1 MDHPQY
7 YQPLSHALNPVPSN
21 NRSPQYQSYNSHA
34 TSASGASHA
43 AHAANGTAADDD
55 EEEEEEDVVEEELA
69 GTARRNT
76 DASNPAS
83 PQIQTRQTGQS
94 SGGTTAQASTGQ
106 QLQQQAQAQAQPAEP
121 PKPVPDPSTYAKRR
135 PGRPKGSKT
144 KKPQQQLETQVPPTY
159 SSYYA
164 YQTPVHTPLHPT
176 GTGTAPPL
184 HPSVNEHNQQYYEF
198 QWRVLNLCAE
208 FYGAAEELVSKTPAL
223 VLAQCYGLGTTS
235 PVDPL
240 AILTEAKRNCDLL
253 LANPSALLTHPPPPM
268 YPIMPMYA
276 SFPQPPPAASP
287 TAPPTSASAAP
298 SQTPTTATSA
308 NPGISASTAANNS
321 VITNPQSFVLSLS
334 GAQSRYPTAPYYQYT
349 GPYQPAPQ
357 ATYYTTST
365 TGSASATIA
374 NPSLSAGAG
383 GGPATGGNSGT
394 WSDEETERLK
404 RLAEQSKTTGG
415 SGEIEWD
422 WVINQWGNSRTRHQ
436 ILIKA
441 TNLGLKESSGRGVKR
456 RRETDSGAGGT
467 ASPAPAATTSSQDAS
482 TAAPSGPPASSTSTF
497 QVSAQPAP
505 SASPAAST
513 PASTQP
519 SPALHHPQPPS
530 SHTQPSPALHH
541 PQPPAPT
548 STPTTHNL
556 PWPMPTVASTN
567 SPVITATEPSRQAYY
582 RPRPNQS
589 PSISTAKPSS
599 TTGTSV
605 SHQYMYQP
613 NGGQRK

>member
-7 YQPLSHALNPVPSN
+7 YQPLSHALNPVSTS
-21 NRSPQYQSYNSHA
+21 NRSPQYQNYNSHA
-34 TSASGASHA
+34 ASASGASHA
-43 AHAANGTAADDD
+43 ANGAAAEED
-55 EEEEEEDVVEEELA
+55 EEEEEDVVEEELS
-69 GTARRNT
+69 GNTRRNA
-76 DASNPAS
+76 DASTPVS
-83 PQIQTRQTGQS
+83 PEIQTRQTGPT
-94 SGGTTAQASTGQ
+94 SGGTVTQAPVGQ
-106 QLQQQAQAQAQPAEP
+106 QPQPQAQVQPPEP
-121 PKPVPDPSTYAKRR
+121 PKPVPDPSSYAKRR

-144 KKPQQQLETQVPPTY
+144 KKAQQTEVQTTQAPTY

-164 YQTPVHTPLHPT
+164 YQTPVHAPLHPT
-176 GTGTAPPL
+176 GPGSAPPL

-276 SFPQPPPAASP
+276 PYPQPAPAAPQTVTP
-287 TAPPTSASAAP
+287 TATTSQAA
-298 SQTPTTATSA
+298 TTTAAATNPTTA
-308 NPGISASTAANNS
+308 ASTTTTNNS
-321 VITNPQSFVLSLS
+321 
-334 GAQSRYPTAPYYQYT
+334 SRYPTAPYYQYA
-349 GPYQPAPQ
+349 GPYQPATQ
-357 ATYYTTST
+357 ATYYTTTST

-415 SGEIEWD
+415 SGDIEWD

-456 RRETDSGAGGT
+456 RRETESGTGGT
-467 ASPAPAATTSSQDAS
+467 ASPAPAPAS
-482 TAAPSGPPASSTSTF
+482 TNDTSGPPASSTSTF
-497 QVSAQPAP
+497 QVSVQPAA
-505 SASPAAST
+505 SASPAGST

-519 SPALHHPQPPS
+519 SPALHHPQP
-530 SHTQPSPALHH
+530 QISPVMQNV
-541 PQPPAPT
+541 QPPASSNP
-548 STPTTHNL
+548 SAHHL

-567 SPVITATEPSRQAYY
+567 SPVIAAASTEAPRQSYY

-589 PSISTAKPSS
+589 PSMSTAKPPSS
-599 TTGTSV
+599 SGAGV
-605 SHQYMYQP
+605 NHQYMYQSS
-613 NGGQRK
+613 GGQRK